1 MPGPRSA
8 VRLWMRSHQIAT
20 DHGQIMAGLHATT
33 DLCCDLGH
41 GVAFCFPR
49 DAMWHHVEPGVPLTN
64 FNDGGGSYRGSL
76 FIPKKNHN
84 FRMSTQKIPTFFSIP
99 KKSFSPFFVTKKNPS
114 VFFVTQKNPGIF
126 HRPKKS
132 LWAKI
137 SDPKKSLG
145 LSHH

>member
-64 FNDGGGSYRGSL
+64 FNDGGGGGGPTEVHILY
-76 FIPKKNHN
+76 PKKITT
-84 FRMSTQKIPTFFSIP
+84 SECL
-99 KKSFSPFFVTKKNPS
+99 
-114 VFFVTQKNPGIF
+114 
-126 HRPKKS
+126 PKKS
-132 LWAKI
+132 L
-137 SDPKKSLG
+137 LF
-145 LSHH
+145 